1 MYVLPTANVNEP
13 ITIVLLNGQN
23 ENEGR
28 VRILY
33 GGIWGTICSNSFTLE
48 SANVV
53 CRQLNYRGA
62 LEVAS
67 FGAGNGRIWLDELQC
82 IGNETSIEQCSHL
95 GFGIHDCSHTEDV
108 GVKCIG

>member
-1 MYVLPTANVNEP
+1 MTQP

-28 VRILY
+28 IHVLY
-33 GGIWGTICSNSFTLE
+33 ANIWGTICRHSFTME

-53 CRQLNYRGA
+53 CRELGYRGA
-62 LEVAS
+62 LEVEL
-67 FGAGNGRIWLDELQC
+67 FGTGTGRIWLDELQC

-95 GFGIHDCSHTEDV
+95 GFGIHNCFHSDDV

>member
-1 MYVLPTANVNEP
+1 MTEP

-33 GGIWGTICSNSFTLE
+33 GNVWGTICNHSFTLE
-48 SANVV
+48 SANVL
-53 CRQLNYRGA
+53 CRQLGYSGA
-62 LEVAS
+62 LEIAS
-67 FGAGNGRIWLDELQC
+67 FGPGTDQIWLDELQC
-82 IGNETSIEQCSHL
+82 VGNETSIEQCSHL
-95 GFGIHDCSHTEDV
+95 GFGVHNCFHSDDV